1 MCSFQPWSTGLL
13 STSWDIDAKRPSL
26 SKAGEWVASG
36 NIVIIPLLEPTPFG
50 VARVTNCDTEGNLQ
64 LQWLANEDNDPKG
77 TFLPG
82 WTPPGK
88 VLPYYS
94 LTRRADIDVP
104 YMAATD
110 NIHMNQR
117 EVVLHSFTLEEDNTL
132 PNALLKELSVNDSIW
147 WEIKTPISPAPK

>member
-1 MCSFQPWSTGLL
+1 M
-13 STSWDIDAKRPSL
+13 
-26 SKAGEWVASG
+26 
-36 NIVIIPLLEPTPFG
+36 
-50 VARVTNCDTEGNLQ
+50 ARVTNCDTEGNLQ
-64 LQWLANEDNDPKG
+64 LQWLANEDNDPVG

-94 LTRRADIDVP
+94 LTKRADIDVP

-147 WEIKTPISPAPK
+147 WETKTPISPALK